1 MVKLKN
7 NYHHCS
13 STRIKNVALLLAS
26 VSFKRW
32 IILLFLLYKLDYKDY
47 YCYGI
52 SSESVSGNTAM
63 LNNENGPLSEVQ
75 SATGLDVTL
84 PCDLFPTTLSS
95 PLGGAQDK
103 VTLVIWYKEG
113 NQKPIYSF
121 DARGKS
127 LQEAVHWKDDAV
139 LRSKAYFYYD
149 TIPPALKIS
158 NVKTD
163 DAGLYRCRV
172 DFQKTPTKN
181 CRINLSVLVPPSHL
195 VILNEHGSVVS
206 NSVIGP
212 YKEGSSVN
220 ITCMS
225 SGGIPLPR
233 VTWFKEHAL
242 IDDSFVEMPGGNNS
256 VINVLH
262 LPKVTRADLETTYT
276 CQASNGHILP
286 PLSNKVILD
295 MKLPPLYIHIHGLN
309 HPLTSGVKVHLSCS
323 TAGARPIPQI
333 IWMKGSQIM
342 QGASQTT
349 SANGNITTSDIVY
362 LPTPEDNGKII
373 ACSVP
378 VEEKSNAPSLSIK
391 DTRTLDIKHA
401 PIVSL
406 SLGSNLDPK
415 NLAKGTDVYLECRI
429 EANPPIK
436 KIEWY
441 HNNKPLQPSR
451 GIIITNQSLVLQSI
465 SKQTHGQYMCR
476 ASNAQGS
483 VSSNDLYL
491 DIKYPPICQYEGKV
505 IRAALKQTLNIT
517 CDIDSNPMKNL
528 KYKWSF
534 NSTIDN
540 LIELPTYSNDPE
552 LHYNMQQYEQ
562 NQPQH
567 IDTISYKTKNNYNS
581 IELHAHPYSHSK
593 KYQQQ
598 QQSELPNINY
608 KNSISQSSYV
618 DALSSH
624 HHHHHSQQ
632 QTQQNNNQGT
642 YMYKVEN
649 FTSFGTISC
658 FAENAYGNSGPCL
671 YHIMVADLPDP
682 IVNCTA
688 YNTTAY
694 TMQFSC
700 IPGNDGGIKQSF
712 FVEVFDGKEKI
723 FNVSSDLPN
732 FQLVRLPSDSR
743 LLVRITPYNLQ
754 GMCKDFY
761 QLRVKTMP
769 APLMRTASSRAVLV
783 QITPVL
789 GVLVG
794 VVVTLILIA
803 ICIVIFVKI
812 KNKNIKKTPKENDP
826 SDGPDKG
833 SAEPL
838 SRNLGSHSSIDEKND
853 PDLIPHDN
861 SDDEKEFE
869 RLYTPT
875 KLNYVNR
882 HSPNSISP
890 SLRFSEKQYGELSL
904 TTNPGF
910 ALYNNPT
917 IRKYNAISSPTNANN
932 PNSTTTTIL
941 RSKSPPNIYTRLPI
955 GLKDYT
961 TTSLSPT
968 SITPKLITTSSLGI
982 SYGSQNLSPT
992 KHNLLVTTTPFMENG
1007 DLNTTTNLA
1016 DQCIHTSI
1024 LPPNA
1029 IRMPLLNVNYKAEI
1043 NNRINNGI
1051 ITNGNAM
1058 SQLSNSSES

>member
-1 MVKLKN
+1 MR
-7 NYHHCS
+7 C
-13 STRIKNVALLLAS
+13 
-26 VSFKRW
+26 
-32 IILLFLLYKLDYKDY
+32 
-47 YCYGI
+47 
-52 SSESVSGNTAM
+52 
-63 LNNENGPLSEVQ
+63 GPLSEVQ
-75 SATGLDVTL
+75 TATGLEVTL
-84 PCDLFPTTLSS
+84 PCDLFPNSISSSLS
-95 PLGGAQDK
+95 QDK

-127 LQEAVHWKDDAV
+127 LQEAVHWQDEAV

-149 TIPPALKIS
+149 TIPPALKIK
-158 NVKTD
+158 NVKTE

-181 CRINLSVLVPPSHL
+181 CRLNLSVLVPPTHL
-195 VILNEHGSVVS
+195 EIFNERGTVATNSVV
-206 NSVIGP
+206 GP
-212 YKEGSSVN
+212 YKEGSTVN

-225 SGGIPLPR
+225 SGGVPAPR

-242 IDDSFVEMPGGNNS
+242 IDDSFQELPNGTVR
-256 VINVLH
+256 NVLT
-262 LPKVTRADLETTYT
+262 LPRITRSDLESTYT

-295 MKLPPLYIHIHGLN
+295 MKLPPLYIHIQGLN

-323 TAGARPIPQI
+323 TAGARPVPQI
-333 IWMKGSQIM
+333 IWTKGTQVM

-349 SANGNITTSDIVY
+349 SSNGNITTSDIVY
-362 LPTPEDNGKII
+362 LPSPEDNGKVI

-378 VEEKSNAPSLSIK
+378 VEEKNNAPTLSIK
-391 DTRTLDIKHA
+391 DTRILDIKHA
-401 PIVSL
+401 PIVTL

-441 HNNKPLQPSR
+441 HNNKPLHSSR

-476 ASNAQGS
+476 AANTQGS

-491 DIKYPPICQYEGKV
+491 DIKYPPTCQFEGK
-505 IRAALKQTLNIT
+505 ILRAALRQTLNIT

-528 KYKWSF
+528 KYKWLF

-540 LIELPTYSNDPE
+540 LIELPSYTNDPD
-552 LHYNMQQYEQ
+552 LHYSIQHEHHQQ
-562 NQPQH
+562 QH
-567 IDTISYKTKNNYNS
+567 IDSISSYKSKINYNS
-581 IELHAHPYSHSK
+581 NELQQRSNQYATSSK

-598 QQSELPNINY
+598 INY
-608 KNSISQSSYV
+608 QNSLIQSYDASPYSHMNSYH
-618 DALSSH
+618 SH
-624 HHHHHSQQ
+624 HS
-632 QTQQNNNQGT
+632 NIEGV
-642 YMYKVEN
+642 YLYKVDN

-658 FAENAYGNSGPCL
+658 SAENQYGSSGPCL

-682 IVNCTA
+682 VANCTA
-688 YNTTAY
+688 YNATAY
-694 TMQFSC
+694 TMQFTC

-723 FNVSSDLPN
+723 FNVSSDYPTFL
-732 FQLVRLPSDSR
+732 LRKLPSDTK
-743 LLVRITPYNLQ
+743 LVVRITPYNLQ

-769 APLMRTASSRAVLV
+769 APLIKTASSRAVLV

-794 VVVTLILIA
+794 VVMTLLLIA

-812 KNKNIKKTPKENDP
+812 KNKPVKKTPKDTDP
-826 SDGPDKG
+826 NEPDKG

-838 SRNLGSHSSIDEKND
+838 SRNLGSHSSIADEKND
-853 PDLIPHDN
+853 PDIIPHDN
-861 SDDEKEFE
+861 SDDEKDFE

-875 KLNYVNR
+875 QLNYVNR
-882 HSPNSISP
+882 HSPNSHSP
-890 SLRFSEKQYGELSL
+890 TLRFGEKQYGELSL

-917 IRKYNAISSPTNANN
+917 IRKYNVISSPTNANN
-932 PNSTTTTIL
+932 PNTTTTTIL
-941 RSKSPPNIYTRLPI
+941 RSKSPPNIYTRLP
-955 GLKDYT
+955 LKEYPSV
-961 TTSLSPT
+961 SLTPT
-968 SITPKLITTSSLGI
+968 PMSPKLMTSSIVGY
-982 SYGSQNLSPT
+982 SSQGLSPT
-992 KHNLLVTTTPFMENG
+992 KHLLVTTPFMENG
-1007 DLNTTTNLA
+1007 DLTTTSTNLA
-1016 DQCIHTSI
+1016 TTDKCILSSV
-1024 LPPNA
+1024 
-1029 IRMPLLNVNYKAEI
+1029 RMPLLNVNYKAEI

-1051 ITNGNAM
+1051 VTNGSAM
-1058 SQLSNSSES
+1058 SQLSNTKES

>member
-13 STRIKNVALLLAS
+13 STRIRNVTTLLTS
-26 VSFKRW
+26 SSFKRW

-52 SSESVSGNTAM
+52 SSVSSGNSAAS
-63 LNNENGPLSEVQ
+63 NNENGPLSEVQ

-95 PLGGAQDK
+95 PLAQDK

-127 LQEAVHWKDDAV
+127 LQEAVHWQDDIV

-149 TIPPALKIS
+149 TIPPALKIK
-158 NVKTD
+158 NVSTENV
-163 DAGLYRCRV
+163 GIYRCRV

-181 CRINLSVLVPPSHL
+181 CRINLSVLVPPTHL
-195 VILNEHGSVVS
+195 EILNEHGSVVS

-220 ITCMS
+220 ITCIS
-225 SGGIPLPR
+225 SGGMPLPR
-233 VTWFKEHAL
+233 VTWFKDHAL
-242 IDDSFVEMPGGNNS
+242 IDDSFHELSNGS
-256 VINVLH
+256 VINILH
-262 LPKVTRADLETTYT
+262 LPRISRIDLETTYT

-295 MKLPPLYIHIHGLN
+295 MKLPPLYIYIHGLS

-323 TAGARPIPQI
+323 TAGARPIPNI
-333 IWMKGSQIM
+333 VWTKGTQAM

-349 SANGNITTSDIVY
+349 SANGNLTTSDIVY
-362 LPTPEDNGKII
+362 LPTPEDNGKVI

-378 VEEKSNAPSLSIK
+378 VEEKNNAPTLSIK
-391 DTRTLDIKHA
+391 DTRILDIKHA

-415 NLAKGTDVYLECRI
+415 NLAKGTDVYLECRL

-441 HNNKPLQPSR
+441 HNNKPLQPTR
-451 GIIITNQSLVLQSI
+451 GVIITNQSLVLQSI

-476 ASNAQGS
+476 ATNAQGS

-491 DIKYPPICQYEGKV
+491 DIKYPPMCQYEGKV

-540 LIELPTYSNDPE
+540 LIELPSYSNDPD
-552 LHYNMQQYEQ
+552 LQYNLQQYEHH
-562 NQPQH
+562 QPQH
-567 IDTISYKTKNNYNS
+567 IETISYKTKNNYNS
-581 IELHAHPYSHSK
+581 IELHPQRPYTYSK
-593 KYQQQ
+593 KYHPQQQ
-598 QQSELPNINY
+598 GQQNINY
-608 KNSISQSSYV
+608 QNSISQPYNIDSSS
-618 DALSSH
+618 SSH
-624 HHHHHSQQ
+624 HHQNQQHVSQ
-632 QTQQNNNQGT
+632 GI
-642 YMYKVEN
+642 YFYKVEN

-658 FAENAYGNSGPCL
+658 SADNSYGTSGPCL

-688 YNTTAY
+688 YNATAY
-694 TMQFSC
+694 TMQFAC

-723 FNVSSDLPN
+723 FNVSSDLPM

-743 LLVRITPYNLQ
+743 LIVRITPYNLQ

-812 KNKNIKKTPKENDP
+812 KNKNVKKTPKETDP
-826 SDGPDKG
+826 NDGPDKG

-875 KLNYVNR
+875 KLSYVNR

-890 SLRFSEKQYGELSL
+890 TLRFSEKQFGELSL

-917 IRKYNAISSPTNANN
+917 IRKFNAVSSPTSANN
-932 PNSTTTTIL
+932 PNMTTTTIL

-955 GLKDYT
+955 GLKDYSS
-961 TTSLSPT
+961 TSLSPT
-968 SITPKLITTSSLGI
+968 SQISQKLMTSSLVGF
-982 SYGSQNLSPT
+982 GSQNLSPT
-992 KHNLLVTTTPFMENG
+992 KHNLLVTTTPFIENG
-1007 DLNTTTNLA
+1007 DVTTTTTNLA

-1024 LPPNA
+1024 LPSV
-1029 IRMPLLNVNYKAEI
+1029 RMPLLNVNYKAEI

-1051 ITNGNAM
+1051 ITNGSAM
-1058 SQLSNSSES
+1058 SQLSNTNES